1 MKTLFIALLLL
12 VGSTSSYAEVTIDV
26 RQAVE
31 KMMSV
36 YYSSNY
42 DKLRGCTLYD
52 DGAETYCLVPKHYEV
67 KESEET
73 ETLYVL
79 VSGDTIEDGA
89 RVTPGM
95 GGLFIL
101 YKLGKSWVVSSSSP
115 YIKNG
120 GAGRSQLKD
129 FDLREVGD
137 DKYGWVGSHCGSG
150 AGGQTNC
157 FWEMYA
163 PVDSGEIEQVAQL
176 PSDYSYEFMSAPGYT
191 KIEGSVHIESYQPM
205 TAGFYPLTMTHDS
218 ESGEYDKNY
227 ELIPKSVK
235 KSEERYTVSFDQKTQ
250 TFIAP
255 EDF

>member
-101 YKLGKSWVVSSSSP
+101 YKLGNSWVVSSSRP

-137 DKYGWVGSHCGSG
+137 DKYGWVGNHCGSG

-227 ELIPKSVK
+227 ELITKSVK

>member
-12 VGSTSSYAEVTIDV
+12 VGSTSSYAEVTTDV

-67 KESEET
+67 KESEGT

-176 PSDYSYEFMSAPGYT
+176 PSDYSYESMSTPGYT

-218 ESGEYDKNY
+218 ESGEYDKDY
-227 ELIPKSVK
+227 ELIPNSVK
-235 KSEERYTVSFDQKTQ
+235 KSKERYTVSFDQKTQ